1 MTGLLPGGSLTGLR
15 TLSMPI
21 FPDLTPGFAYQ
32 ALELFFMEGYSIPQQ
47 VYEQAMETFD
57 WAVYFD
63 VWDDRTR
70 PRIVF

>member
-1 MTGLLPGGSLTGLR
+1 VCRDP
-15 TLSMPI
+15 LSMVSS
-21 FPDLTPGFAYQ
+21 DADTGMTREQAYQ
-32 ALELFFMEGYSIPQQ
+32 ALELFFMEGYSIPQP